1 MTETY
6 TVQAATLAECRAITR
21 RRYGDRAYI
30 FDYKSVRS
38 GGFLGL
44 FVKENV
50 IASVIVPAAKPDLSK
65 YASGIIKKAPD
76 LDNAAQAQQEKAK
89 ILSAAAE
96 VRGLDPNL
104 QAILTQVKL
113 LNDKIDTK
121 LSPAAARHGDSGEH
135 ETLVKIRDT
144 LEQNDFSPAFRREII
159 EHIRKEF
166 SIEALNDYTE
176 VQQKVLEWIGGRIKI
191 YDDTGPYKRP
201 RIIVL
206 VGPTGVGK
214 TTTICKLAAS
224 FMYYPAKNAE
234 KQNVSLITIDRYR
247 IAADKQ
253 LGELA
258 ACLQADFMAVDDA
271 DELKKEL
278 ALRADSFDTIL
289 VDTIGRSPRASVEL
303 AEMKNMLE
311 VCGTNAEVYLTFAAA
326 TKSSGIIEIMRQFEP
341 FNYKAVIITK
351 LDETRQLGNVISA
364 LAEQGKP
371 LAYITD
377 GQSTTP
383 YYIHKA
389 NIVQLLTNL
398 EGFTLDRDRLEAH
411 FTYGA

>member
-1 MTETY
+1 METY
-6 TVQAATLAECRAITR
+6 TVQASTLAECQAITR
-21 RRYGDRAYI
+21 ERYGERAYI
-30 FDYKSVRS
+30 FQHKWVKS

-44 FVKENV
+44 FARENV

-65 YASGIIKKAPD
+65 YASSIIKKSPD
-76 LDNAAQAQQEKAK
+76 LDNSARAQQEKAK
-89 ILSAAAE
+89 ILTAAAE
-96 VRGLDPNL
+96 VRGIDPNF
-104 QAILTQVKL
+104 QMILTQIKL
-113 LNDKIDTK
+113 INDKIDAK
-121 LSPAAARHGDSGEH
+121 LPIAAALSGASDEH

-144 LEQNDFSPAFRREII
+144 LEQNDFSPTFRREII
-159 EHIRKEF
+159 EYARKEF
-166 SIEALNDYTE
+166 SIEDLNDYME
-176 VQQKVLEWIGGRIKI
+176 VQQKILEWIGGRIKI
-191 YDDTGPYKRP
+191 YNDAGPYKCP

-206 VGPTGVGK
+206 IGPTGVGK

-224 FMYYPAKNAE
+224 FMYYPAKNEE
-234 KQNVSLITIDRYR
+234 KQSVSLITIDRYR

-258 ACLQADFMAVDDA
+258 ACLQADFIAVDDE

-278 ALRADSFDTIL
+278 ALRSGSFDTIL

-303 AEMKNMLE
+303 AEMKKMLE

-326 TKSSGIIEIMRQFEP
+326 TKTSGIIEIMRQFEP
-341 FNYKAVIITK
+341 FNYRAVIITK

-398 EGFTLDRDRLEAH
+398 EGFTLDRDRLEAY
-411 FTYGA
+411 FTYGS